1 VKLPFVPRRYLN
13 TALAEVTK
21 LRQRVLDTEDRH
33 DDAEGE
39 RRVLAARNAV
49 LHAANLRLEGRNT
62 ELARRLDD
70 STDAAHMAGLER
82 RIQHLEQQ
90 LDDACVLND
99 PAVEAGRHWQGRRQD
114 KPIVKEP
121 TS

>member
-1 VKLPFVPRRYLN
+1 VNWPFVTRRYLN
-13 TALAEVTK
+13 AALAEVAK
-21 LRQRVLDTEDRH
+21 LRQRVLDTEARH

-49 LHAANLRLEGRNT
+49 LHAANLRLQGRNT

-70 STDAAHMAGLER
+70 STDVAHMAGLER
-82 RIQHLEQQ
+82 RIEHLEQQ
-90 LDDACVLND
+90 LDDDLGLND
-99 PAVEAGRHWQGRRQD
+99 PAVEAGRHRQD